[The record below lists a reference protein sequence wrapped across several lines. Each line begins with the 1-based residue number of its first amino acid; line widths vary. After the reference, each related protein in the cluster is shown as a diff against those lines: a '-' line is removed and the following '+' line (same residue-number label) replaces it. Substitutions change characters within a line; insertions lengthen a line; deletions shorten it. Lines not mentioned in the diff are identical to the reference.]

1 MNDNADEEWITCNGI
16 QNIQN
21 IYLFYYLSFL
31 WVFSIPS
38 GLVNEEFVSISRVQ
52 SNDDIFLYRTT

>member
-1 MNDNADEEWITCNGI
+1 MNDNADEKWITCNGI

-21 IYLFYYLSFL
+21 IFHFYYLSFL

-38 GLVNEEFVSISRVQ
+38 GLVSEYFVSISRVQ
-52 SNDDIFLYRTT
+52 SNDDIFLYRIT